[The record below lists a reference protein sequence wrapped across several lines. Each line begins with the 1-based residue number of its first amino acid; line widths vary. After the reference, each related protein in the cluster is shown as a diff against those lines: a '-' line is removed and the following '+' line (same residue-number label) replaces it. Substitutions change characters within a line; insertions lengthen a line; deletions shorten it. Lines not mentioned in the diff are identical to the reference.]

1 MKKMNKSSGSSSQT
15 TSHSDLSLWEE
26 KLKAKPYA
34 HFSAAANYYV
44 AGLPYPPLQQLAAAG
59 PPQQQLAAAGPPHP
73 PQQQLAAAG
82 PPHPPQQQLAAA
94 GPPHHPQQQ
103 QAAAGPPHPPQQQLP
118 ASRLFPHQLASDAD
132 SYQYPAQRFAASSCD
147 SSVVYYQQLAAGN
160 SESSRQGQTAGNCR
174 PSGPF
179 YHYQQSSDAAG
190 SSVQYYQ
197 QQAAGNCDSSM
208 FHHQLPRAAGVNGS
222 ALPYSP
228 QQPAA
233 GKSGE
238 EPVTL
243 FIGGV
248 PFYLLEAA
256 GATGTG
262 DLYEDVD
269 SSDCGSD
276 LGHNTTC
283 LTSPGTSQCSS
294 DLGRS
299 SNSLTAPRSSQGS
312 CDPGTSQGMAIRG
325 HHHRISRAL
334 PSPPPGPVTPSSV

>member
-1 MKKMNKSSGSSSQT
+1 MKKMTKSSGSSSQT

-44 AGLPYPPLQQLAAAG
+44 AGLPYPP
-59 PPQQQLAAAGPPHP
+59 
-73 PQQQLAAAG
+73 QQQLAAAG

-94 GPPHHPQQQ
+94 GPPHHPQL
-103 QAAAGPPHPPQQQLP
+103 A

-132 SYQYPAQRFAASSCD
+132 SYQYPAQRLAASNCD
-147 SSVVYYQQLAAGN
+147 SSIVYYQQLAAGN
-160 SESSRQGQTAGNCR
+160 SESSRPGQTAGNCP

-179 YHYQQSSDAAG
+179 YHYQPSSDMGG

-208 FHHQLPRAAGVNGS
+208 FHRQLPRAVGVNS
-222 ALPYSP
+222 SSLPYSP
-228 QQPAA
+228 QQAAA
-233 GKSGE
+233 GNSGE

-256 GATGTG
+256 GATGTT

-269 SSDCGSD
+269 SSDCSSD
-276 LGHNTTC
+276 LGHSTTC

-294 DLGRS
+294 DLGHS
-299 SNSLTAPRSSQGS
+299 STTPRSSQGS
-312 CDPGTSQGMAIRG
+312 CDPGTNQGSVIRG

-334 PSPPPGPVTPSSV
+334 PSPPSGPVTP

>member
-1 MKKMNKSSGSSSQT
+1 MKKMSKSSGSSSQT

-34 HFSAAANYYV
+34 HFSSAANYYV
-44 AGLPYPPLQQLAAAG
+44 AGLPYPP
-59 PPQQQLAAAGPPHP
+59 QQQLAAAGPPHL
-73 PQQQLAAAG
+73 PQQQLTAAD
-82 PPHPPQQQLAAA
+82 PPHPPQQQLAVA
-94 GPPHHPQQQ
+94 GPPQ
-103 QAAAGPPHPPQQQLP
+103 PPQQQLA

-132 SYQYPAQRFAASSCD
+132 SYQYPAQRIAASSCD
-147 SSVVYYQQLAAGN
+147 SSIVYYQQLAAGN
-160 SESSRQGQTAGNCR
+160 SESSRPGQT
-174 PSGPF
+174 F
-179 YHYQQSSDAAG
+179 YHYQQSGDMGG
-190 SSVQYYQ
+190 SLVQYYQ

-208 FHHQLPRAAGVNGS
+208 FHHKLPRTAGS

-228 QQPAA
+228 QQPA
-233 GKSGE
+233 GGNSGN

-256 GATGTG
+256 GATGTA

-269 SSDCGSD
+269 SSDCSSD
-276 LGHNTTC
+276 LGHSTTC

-294 DLGRS
+294 DLGHS
-299 SNSLTAPRSSQGS
+299 STCLTAPRSSQGS
-312 CDPGTSQGMAIRG
+312 CDPAIRG

-334 PSPPPGPVTPSSV
+334 PSPPPGPVTP

>member
-1 MKKMNKSSGSSSQT
+1 MKKMSKSSGSSSQT

-44 AGLPYPPLQQLAAAG
+44 AGLPYPPQQQLAAAGPPHYPQQQLAAAGHPHPPQQQLAAAG

-73 PQQQLAAAG
+73 
-82 PPHPPQQQLAAA
+82 
-94 GPPHHPQQQ
+94 QQ
-103 QAAAGPPHPPQQQLP
+103 QA

-132 SYQYPAQRFAASSCD
+132 SYQYPVQRLAASSCD
-147 SSVVYYQQLAAGN
+147 SSVVYYQQPAAGN
-160 SESSRQGQTAGNCR
+160 CH

-179 YHYQQSSDAAG
+179 YHYQQSSDMG
-190 SSVQYYQ
+190 DSSVQYYQ
-197 QQAAGNCDSSM
+197 QQAAGNCDPSM
-208 FHHQLPRAAGVNGS
+208 FHHQLPRAAGS
-222 ALPYSP
+222 ALPYLH

-233 GKSGE
+233 GKSDG

-256 GATGTG
+256 GATGTA

-269 SSDCGSD
+269 SSDCSSD
-276 LGHNTTC
+276 LGHSTTC
-283 LTSPGTSQCSS
+283 LTSSGTSQCSS
-294 DLGRS
+294 DLGHS
-299 SNSLTAPRSSQGS
+299 STSQGS
-312 CDPGTSQGMAIRG
+312 CEPGTS
-325 HHHRISRAL
+325 
-334 PSPPPGPVTPSSV
+334 